1 MQTEVKGIINCCSGR
16 PVALAEQAE
25 KFIRDNNMKI
35 RLDYGKFPDRADAS
49 PEVWGDPEKINRIM
63 AAAAGKK

>member
-1 MQTEVKGIINCCSGR
+1 MLRLKS
-16 PVALAEQAE
+16 
-25 KFIRDNNMKI
+25 